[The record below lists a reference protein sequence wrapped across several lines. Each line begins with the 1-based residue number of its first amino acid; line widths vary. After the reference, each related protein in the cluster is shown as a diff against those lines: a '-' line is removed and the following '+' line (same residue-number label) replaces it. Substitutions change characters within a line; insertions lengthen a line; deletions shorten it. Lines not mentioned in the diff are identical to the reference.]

1 MSPQL
6 KKVVDASYD
15 LIELIGNGSYGF
27 VAKGK
32 CKKTHR
38 IIAIK
43 IMKSETKLEYEII
56 KLLRELQIL
65 RQLNQISDTFF
76 GENEH
81 PFVPQLIDILTPQT
95 SDPIKVDLS

>member
-6 KKVVDASYD
+6 KKVVDASYE

-27 VAKGK
+27 VAKGR
-32 CKKTHR
+32 CKKTNR

-56 KLLRELQIL
+56 KLLREL
-65 RQLNQISDTFF
+65 
-76 GENEH
+76 
-81 PFVPQLIDILTPQT
+81 
-95 SDPIKVDLS
+95 